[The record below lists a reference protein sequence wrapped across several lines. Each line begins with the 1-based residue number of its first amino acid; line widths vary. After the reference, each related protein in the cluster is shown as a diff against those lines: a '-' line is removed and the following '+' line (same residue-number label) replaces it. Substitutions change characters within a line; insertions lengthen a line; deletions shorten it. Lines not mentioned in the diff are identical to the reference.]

1 MGLLEKNAVLPY
13 PKLQR
18 NLELLRRRLGRP
30 LVLSEKI
37 LYTHLCEPEAQELDH
52 GKSFLK
58 LNPDRAA
65 CHDATATMALLQ
77 FISAGLP
84 EVQLP
89 VTIHGDHLIVAE
101 KGAEQDL
108 ENAKEQYREVYAF
121 LASACAKY
129 NIGFWKP
136 GSGIIHTIL
145 FENYAF
151 PGGLMIGTDSHTPN
165 AGGIG
170 MIGIG
175 VGGSDAVDA
184 MAGMPWELQC
194 PKVMGVKLTGKLRG
208 WASSKDIILKLAGI
222 VSVSGGKGK
231 IVEFFGPGTNT
242 LGATA
247 MATICNMSA
256 EIGSTS
262 CIFPYSDAMAR
273 YLAATKRDF
282 VADAAKSNMGLL
294 LPDEGSE
301 KYYDEVIEIDLDTLE
316 PHINGPYTP
325 DLSHPLSKF
334 SNEVQGSEW
343 PKELSHA
350 MVGSCTNS
358 SYEDLKKASELI
370 RQAESVGLKPKV
382 PFFVTAGRRHD
393 GNPGT
398 HSFVTS
404 PELVTAFAYSGSL
417 KFNPLTDE
425 VLDSKGQAFKFTPP
439 VAEELPVSFES
450 GENYYQPPAED
461 RTALQVV
468 VDPKSDKLQLLQPF
482 EAWKPGN
489 AEGLTILLKVKG
501 KCTTDHIS
509 PAGPWYN
516 YRGHLE
522 NISNNLLTG
531 AENAFLLNDPETS
544 RGHAID
550 LTSPA
555 RPAKPVPE
563 VAKIYKTAGIRWCI
577 IGENNYGEGS
587 SREHA
592 ALEPRYLGGVAV
604 VANGFARI
612 HETNLKK
619 QGMLPLT
626 FADLEAY
633 GRIEADDRVDILGV
647 EEIKP
652 GEQLTMRV
660 RKRDGSAWE
669 TPLNHT
675 YHEGQILWLKYGSAL
690 NYIKSQKA

>member
-1 MGLLEKNAVLPY
+1 
-13 PKLQR
+13 
-18 NLELLRRRLGRP
+18 
-30 LVLSEKI
+30 
-37 LYTHLCEPEAQELDH
+37 
-52 GKSFLK
+52 
-58 LNPDRAA
+58 
-65 CHDATATMALLQ
+65 MALLQ
-77 FISAGLP
+77 FISAELP

-101 KGAEQDL
+101 KGAKQDL
-108 ENAKEQYREVYAF
+108 ENAKQQYREVYEF
-121 LASACAKY
+121 LASASARY

-151 PGGLMIGTDSHTPN
+151 PGGLIIGTDSHTPN
-165 AGGIG
+165 AGG
-170 MIGIG
+170 M
-175 VGGSDAVDA
+175 
-184 MAGMPWELQC
+184 
-194 PKVMGVKLTGKLRG
+194 
-208 WASSKDIILKLAGI
+208 DIILKLAGI
-222 VSVSGGKGK
+222 VSVSGGKSK
-231 IVEFFGPGTNT
+231 IVEFFGPGTET

-247 MATICNMSA
+247 MATVCNMSA

-262 CIFPYSDAMAR
+262 CIFPFSDAMAR
-273 YLAATKRDF
+273 YLSATKRDF
-282 VADAAKSNMGLL
+282 IADAARSNMGLL
-294 LPDEGSE
+294 RADEGSE
-301 KYYDEVIEIDLDTLE
+301 RYYDEIIEIDLDTLE

-334 SNEVQGSEW
+334 SNEVKGSEW

-358 SYEDLKKASELI
+358 SYEDLKKASELV
-370 RQAESVGLKPKV
+370 RQAETAGLKPKGV
-382 PFFVTAGRRHD
+382 ANSVISSFNRNFVGRHD

-417 KFNPLTDE
+417 HFNPLMDE
-425 VLDSKGQAFKFTPP
+425 VLDSQGQAFKFTPP
-439 VAEELPVSFES
+439 VAEDLPTSFES

-461 RTALQVV
+461 RLAVKVQVS
-468 VDPKSDKLQLLQPF
+468 PKSDKLQLLTPF
-482 EAWKPGN
+482 EPWKPGN
-489 AEGLTILLKVKG
+489 AEDLAILIKVKG

-531 AENAFLLNDPETS
+531 AENAFLPGD
-544 RGHAID
+544 RGHALD
-550 LTSPA
+550 LTTGTAAAVPA
-555 RPAKPVPE
+555 
-563 VAKIYKTAGIRWCI
+563 VARRYKTAGIRWCVV
-577 IGENNYGEGS
+577 GENNYGEGS

-604 VANGFARI
+604 VANSFARI

-626 FADLEAY
+626 FADPDAY
-633 GRIEADDRVDILGV
+633 GR
-647 EEIKP
+647 
-652 GEQLTMRV
+652 
-660 RKRDGSAWE
+660 
-669 TPLNHT
+669 
-675 YHEGQILWLKYGSAL
+675 
-690 NYIKSQKA
+690 

>member
-1 MGLLEKNAVLPY
+1 
-13 PKLQR
+13 
-18 NLELLRRRLGRP
+18 
-30 LVLSEKI
+30 
-37 LYTHLCEPEAQELDH
+37 
-52 GKSFLK
+52 
-58 LNPDRAA
+58 
-65 CHDATATMALLQ
+65 MALLQ
-77 FISAGLP
+77 FISAELP

-101 KGAEQDL
+101 KGAKQDL
-108 ENAKEQYREVYAF
+108 ENAKQQYREVYEF
-121 LASACAKY
+121 LASASARY

-151 PGGLMIGTDSHTPN
+151 PGGLIIGTDSHTPN
-165 AGGIG
+165 AGG
-170 MIGIG
+170 M
-175 VGGSDAVDA
+175 
-184 MAGMPWELQC
+184 
-194 PKVMGVKLTGKLRG
+194 
-208 WASSKDIILKLAGI
+208 DIILKLAGI
-222 VSVSGGKGK
+222 VSVSGGKSK
-231 IVEFFGPGTNT
+231 IVEFFGPGTET

-247 MATICNMSA
+247 MATVCNMSA

-262 CIFPYSDAMAR
+262 CIFPFSDAMAR
-273 YLAATKRDF
+273 YLSATKRDF
-282 VADAAKSNMGLL
+282 IADAARSNMGLL
-294 LPDEGSE
+294 RADEGSE
-301 KYYDEVIEIDLDTLE
+301 RYYDEIIEIGLDTLE

-334 SNEVQGSEW
+334 SNEVKGSEW

-358 SYEDLKKASELI
+358 SYEDLKKASELV
-370 RQAESVGLKPKV
+370 RQAETAGLKPKV
-382 PFFVTAGRRHD
+382 PFFVTAGSEQIRATVERDGILDTFQGAGAVLLSNSCGPCVGQWNRTEVEKGVANSVISSFNRNFVGRHD

-417 KFNPLTDE
+417 HFNPLTDE
-425 VLDSKGQAFKFTPP
+425 VLDSQGQAFKFTPP
-439 VAEELPVSFES
+439 VAEDLPTSFES

-461 RTALQVV
+461 RLAVKVQVS
-468 VDPKSDKLQLLQPF
+468 PKSDKLQLLTPF
-482 EAWKPGN
+482 EPWKPGN
-489 AEGLTILLKVKG
+489 AEDLAILIKVKG

-531 AENAFLLNDPETS
+531 AENAFLPDD
-544 RGHAID
+544 RGHALD
-550 LTSPA
+550 LTTGTAAAVPA
-555 RPAKPVPE
+555 
-563 VAKIYKTAGIRWCI
+563 VARRYKAAGIRWCI
-577 IGENNYGEGS
+577 VGENNYGEGS

-604 VANGFARI
+604 VANSFARI

-626 FADLEAY
+626 FADPDAY
-633 GRIEADDRVDILGV
+633 GRMREDDRVDILGV
-647 EEIKP
+647 EGIEP
-652 GEQLTMRV
+652 GRQLTMRV
-660 RKRDGSAWE
+660 RRRDGEAWE
-669 TPLNHT
+669 TQLNHT
-675 YHEGQILWLKYGSAL
+675 YHDGQIPWLKYGSAL
-690 NYIKSQKA
+690 NYIKSQKV

>member
-1 MGLLEKNAVLPY
+1 
-13 PKLQR
+13 
-18 NLELLRRRLGRP
+18 
-30 LVLSEKI
+30 
-37 LYTHLCEPEAQELDH
+37 
-52 GKSFLK
+52 
-58 LNPDRAA
+58 
-65 CHDATATMALLQ
+65 MALLQ
-77 FISAGLP
+77 FISAELP

-101 KGAEQDL
+101 KGAKQDL
-108 ENAKEQYREVYAF
+108 ENAEQQYREVYEF
-121 LASACAKY
+121 LASASVRY

-151 PGGLMIGTDSHTPN
+151 PGGLIIGTDSHTPN
-165 AGGIG
+165 AGGMG
-170 MIGIG
+170 MLGIG

-194 PKVMGVKLTGKLRG
+194 PKVMGVRLIGKLSG

-222 VSVSGGKGK
+222 VSVSGGKSK
-231 IVEFFGPGTNT
+231 IVEFFGPGTET

-247 MATICNMSA
+247 MATVCNMSA

-262 CIFPYSDAMAR
+262 CIFPFSDAMAR
-273 YLAATKRDF
+273 YLSATKRNF
-282 VADAAKSNMGLL
+282 IADAARSNMGLL
-294 LPDEGSE
+294 RADEGSE
-301 KYYDEVIEIDLDTLE
+301 RYYDEIIEIDLDTLE

-334 SNEVQGSEW
+334 SDEVKASEW
-343 PKELSHA
+343 PKKLSHA

-358 SYEDLKKASELI
+358 SYEDLKKASELV
-370 RQAESVGLKPKV
+370 RQAETAGLKPKGV
-382 PFFVTAGRRHD
+382 ANSVISSFNRNFVGRHD

-417 KFNPLTDE
+417 HFNPLTDE
-425 VLDSKGQAFKFTPP
+425 VLDSQGQAFKFTPP
-439 VAEELPVSFES
+439 VAEDLPTSFES

-461 RTALQVV
+461 RLAVKVQVS
-468 VDPKSDKLQLLQPF
+468 PKSDKLQLLTSF
-482 EAWKPGN
+482 EPWKPGN
-489 AEGLTILLKVKG
+489 AEDLAILIKVKG

-531 AENAFLLNDPETS
+531 AENAFLPGD
-544 RGHAID
+544 RGHALD
-550 LTSPA
+550 LTTGTAAAVPA
-555 RPAKPVPE
+555 
-563 VAKIYKTAGIRWCI
+563 VARRYKAAGIRWCVV
-577 IGENNYGEGS
+577 GENNYGEGS

-604 VANGFARI
+604 IANGFARI

-626 FADLEAY
+626 FADPDAY
-633 GRIEADDRVDILGV
+633 GRVREDDRVDILGV
-647 EEIKP
+647 EGIEP
-652 GEQLTMRV
+652 GRQLTMRV
-660 RKRDGSAWE
+660 RRRDGEAWE
-669 TPLNHT
+669 TQLNHT
-675 YHEGQILWLKYGSAL
+675 YHDGQIPWLKYGSAL
-690 NYIKSQKA
+690 NYIKSQKV

>member
-1 MGLLEKNAVLPY
+1 
-13 PKLQR
+13 
-18 NLELLRRRLGRP
+18 
-30 LVLSEKI
+30 
-37 LYTHLCEPEAQELDH
+37 
-52 GKSFLK
+52 
-58 LNPDRAA
+58 
-65 CHDATATMALLQ
+65 MALLQ
-77 FISAGLP
+77 FISAELP

-101 KGAEQDL
+101 KGAKQDL
-108 ENAKEQYREVYAF
+108 ENAKQQYREVYEF
-121 LASACAKY
+121 LASASARY

-151 PGGLMIGTDSHTPN
+151 PGGLIIGTDSHTPN
-165 AGGIG
+165 AGGMG
-170 MIGIG
+170 MLGIG

-194 PKVMGVKLTGKLRG
+194 PKVMGVRLTGKLSG

-222 VSVSGGKGK
+222 VSVSGGKSK
-231 IVEFFGPGTNT
+231 IVEFFGPGTET

-247 MATICNMSA
+247 MATVCNMSA

-262 CIFPYSDAMAR
+262 CIFPFSDAMAR
-273 YLAATKRDF
+273 YLSATKRDF
-282 VADAAKSNMGLL
+282 IADAARSNMGLL
-294 LPDEGSE
+294 RADEGSE
-301 KYYDEVIEIDLDTLE
+301 RYYDEIIEIGLDTLE

-334 SNEVQGSEW
+334 SNEVKGSEW

-358 SYEDLKKASELI
+358 SYEDLKKASELV
-370 RQAESVGLKPKV
+370 RQAETAGLKPKGV
-382 PFFVTAGRRHD
+382 ANSVISSFNRNFVGRHD

-417 KFNPLTDE
+417 HFNPLTDE
-425 VLDSKGQAFKFTPP
+425 VLDSQGQAFKFTPP
-439 VAEELPVSFES
+439 VAEDLPTSFES

-461 RTALQVV
+461 RLAVKVQVS
-468 VDPKSDKLQLLQPF
+468 PKSDKLQLLTPF
-482 EAWKPGN
+482 EPWKPGN
-489 AEGLTILLKVKG
+489 AEDLAILIKVKG

-531 AENAFLLNDPETS
+531 AENAFLPDD
-544 RGHAID
+544 RGHALD
-550 LTSPA
+550 LTTGTAAAVPA
-555 RPAKPVPE
+555 
-563 VAKIYKTAGIRWCI
+563 VARRYKAAGIRWCI
-577 IGENNYGEGS
+577 VGENNYGEGS

-604 VANGFARI
+604 VANSFARI

-626 FADLEAY
+626 FADPDAY
-633 GRIEADDRVDILGV
+633 GRMREDDRVDILGV
-647 EEIKP
+647 EGIEP
-652 GEQLTMRV
+652 GRQLTMRV
-660 RKRDGSAWE
+660 RRRDGEAWE
-669 TPLNHT
+669 TQLNHT
-675 YHEGQILWLKYGSAL
+675 YHDGQIPWLKYGSAL
-690 NYIKSQKA
+690 NYIKSQKV